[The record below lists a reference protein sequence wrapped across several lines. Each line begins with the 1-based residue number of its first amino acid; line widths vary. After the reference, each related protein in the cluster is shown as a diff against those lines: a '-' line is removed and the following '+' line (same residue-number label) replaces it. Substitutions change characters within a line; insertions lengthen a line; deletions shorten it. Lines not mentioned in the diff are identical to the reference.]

1 LDALQEQCLE
11 RFRKLRRTIQTVI
24 HNTGPRED
32 EVYKQMV
39 MADETVPFAHE
50 RLNELCAQA
59 LSQDQEATIMKL
71 GKEILSLK
79 D

>member
-1 LDALQEQCLE
+1 
-11 RFRKLRRTIQTVI
+11 
-24 HNTGPRED
+24 
-32 EVYKQMV
+32 MV

-71 GKEILSLK
+71 GKEILSLQEQVSLSQQYQRK
-79 D
+79 SQEI

>member
-1 LDALQEQCLE
+1 
-11 RFRKLRRTIQTVI
+11 
-24 HNTGPRED
+24 
-32 EVYKQMV
+32 MV

-59 LSQDQEATIMKL
+59 LSQDQEATIIKL

-79 D
+79 DQVSVSQQ